1 MGPLDEQDEDI
12 TILGFFSIAISSFQ
26 MKKEVARS
34 IRDALGVHSKDMII
48 SSFLIGQLAKND
60 SCPDKLRGADLLE
73 YAINLILNAHDIAGG
88 RFVRVDCSRD
98 ERLVSFYS
106 QNGFREVMASEGFVH
121 MVRFLN
127 RRDLDS
133 TSSDASS

>member
-1 MGPLDEQDEDI
+1 MIVGPLDEQDEDI
-12 TILGFFSIAISSFQ
+12 TILGFFSIAISSVQ

-88 RFVRVDCSRD
+88 RFVRVDSAMMRD
-98 ERLVSFYS
+98 WYHSTPRTDFGKSWPAKDSFIW
-106 QNGFREVMASEGFVH
+106 
-121 MVRFLN
+121 
-127 RRDLDS
+127 LDFS
-133 TSSDASS
+133 IGEI